1 MDKLTDLQQAAITE
15 MLNIA
20 IGRAAAALN
29 ELVDEEVSLS
39 VPEVIFTTH
48 AEAARLIDQRA
59 GSVACA
65 VMQEFKGPFSGNAML
80 IFPEAKSLALVRL
93 MIGEEVPLE
102 TMTELEQEALT
113 EVGNIV
119 LNASLGTLANLLDL
133 EIDSSLPVYLNGT
146 GATILRDAS
155 GRYDEDDRTLLVEV
169 DFDLRHSNISGYVLL
184 MLDVVSAQR
193 FTELIDLYV
202 RKFMS

>member
-1 MDKLTDLQQAAITE
+1 MDELSEIQHSAITE

-29 ELVDEEVSLS
+29 DLVDEEVALS
-39 VPEVIFTTH
+39 VPQVIFTSRR
-48 AEAARLIDQRA
+48 EAARLIDQRA
-59 GSVACA
+59 GATACA
-65 VMQEFKGPFSGNAML
+65 VMQEFEGSFAGNAML

-93 MIGEEVPLE
+93 MIGEAVPLE
-102 TMTELEQEALT
+102 TLTELEQEALT

-119 LNASLGTLANLLDL
+119 LNASLGTLANLLEM

-146 GATILRDAS
+146 GAAILQDAVGKGS
-155 GRYDEDDRTLLVEV
+155 DDDWTLLVEV
-169 DFDLRHSNISGYVLL
+169 DFDLAVSAISGYVLL

-193 FTELIDLYV
+193 FTALVDAYMK
-202 RKFMS
+202 KFTA